1 MLLVQIGLSSYP
13 DKNDQTLPPIVV
25 KKVLI
30 PTQFSSEEE
39 AKVIQELGDN
49 MQTSTTYF
57 ASSNA
62 ILSILM
68 QTSLSSF
75 WSVINN
81 Q

>member
-1 MLLVQIGLSSYP
+1 MLLVQIGLSRYP
-13 DKNDQTLPPIVV
+13 DKNDQTLPPSVV

-39 AKVIQELGDN
+39 AKIIQELGDN

-57 ASSNA
+57 GSSNA
-62 ILSILM
+62 IVSILM

>member
-1 MLLVQIGLSSYP
+1 MLLVQIGLSRYP
-13 DKNDQTLPPIVV
+13 DKNDQTLPPSVI

-57 ASSNA
+57 GSSNA
-62 ILSILM
+62 IVSILM